1 MKKKEKKRKRLNISL
16 CRRLSKKTR
25 ASFKE
30 RKKKIFFLSNSQTGT
45 IRRKRHGFILAELI
59 QTGGG
64 YSLIILI
71 WRSVICRSFAE
82 KDYVDDLEMITE
94 LFLVPLRASKIV
106 NKVTHRLIR
115 FHRLILLLNHLC
127 FKEEADKVF
136 GNLPHLI
143 PINRQLLDQ
152 LKVLSLVRFSFFLIF
167 SLAGTSGARSRKAAS
182 GSVV

>member
-1 MKKKEKKRKRLNISL
+1 M
-16 CRRLSKKTR
+16 
-25 ASFKE
+25 
-30 RKKKIFFLSNSQTGT
+30 
-45 IRRKRHGFILAELI
+45 
-59 QTGGG
+59 
-64 YSLIILI
+64 IILI
-71 WRSVICRSFAE
+71 WRSVICSSFAE

-94 LFLVPLRASKIV
+94 LFMVPLRASKIV

-167 SLAGTSGARSRKAAS
+167 LSQEQAALAPEKQRVGAVFKVPSIDGFLYES
-182 GSVV
+182 S